1 MTFRI
6 ATPRLDLIL
15 EDIAA
20 LEAFSES
27 PAKLASLLGAQVPPQ
42 WPVCGADV
50 IAYVIDWLKSDPELG
65 GFGAYFIIH
74 RADRMLIGD
83 GGFKGRPNQSGEVE
97 LGYSLIEAYR
107 GQGYATEAARALADW
122 AFRQP
127 DVTAVRAET
136 LPDGF
141 ASQAV
146 LKKIGMVLDG
156 EYRHPDDGRV
166 FRWRL
171 DRRNRPPP
179 R

>member
-1 MTFRI
+1 MTFKI
-6 ATPRLDLIL
+6 VTPRLDLIL

-27 PAKLASLLGAQVPPQ
+27 PAKLASLLGAEVPPH

-50 IAYVIDWLKSDPELG
+50 ITYVIDWLKSDPELG

-74 RADRMLIGD
+74 RDDRKLIGD

-107 GQGYATEAARALADW
+107 GQGYATEASRALADW
-122 AFRQP
+122 AFSQP

-146 LKKIGMVLDG
+146 LKKIGMVFDG
-156 EYRHPDDGRV
+156 EYLHPDDGRV

-171 DRRNRPPP
+171 DRRNWPPS